1 MLSITAVATLSAFL
15 QPTPMLPSAR
25 TSSRGRRAVGAVAFV
40 GDEEGIASAAIS
52 QDALL
57 WTKTRGG
64 LSYKDL
70 EVGDGEAPEA
80 DQPCSIAFTA
90 TILGSGTFLEE
101 VRRERP
107 LTFVLDSAESPLF
120 SEATAGMRVGGKR
133 RINLPPSSTFSKIE
147 SETVQFELELVGVKS
162 GLGAAAFKLGG
173 GQGAPRVRGA
183 IRLAFLASFV
193 PDFVRLFGYLTG
205 AAPDGAAAVA
215 QVSDAAAAVAAHPAT
230 AAVVEASNRWA
241 ADGLANLF

>member
-70 EVGDGEAPEA
+70 EVGTSESVAQGDLL
-80 DQPCSIAFTA
+80 SVKFTT
-90 TILGSGTFLEE
+90 TILSTGEIVDLSDSLIIPFGSGKLPF
-101 VRRERP
+101 
-107 LTFVLDSAESPLF
+107 FD
-120 SEATAGMRVGGKR
+120 EAIDGMRVGSKR
-133 RINLPPSSTFSKIE
+133 RVLVLPSSAFSVIPD
-147 SETVQFELELVGVKS
+147 ETVEFELEVNEKLPAWREKLYQIGGFRSIFRALV
-162 GLGAAAFKLGG
+162 
-173 GQGAPRVRGA
+173 
-183 IRLAFLASFV
+183 FLSFV
-193 PDFVRLFGYLTG
+193 PDVAHAVHVPLPTLVENLYGYG
-205 AAPDGAAAVA
+205 AAPVA
-215 QVSDAAAAVAAHPAT
+215 DAAAAAAGHIDKANAWAMQ
-230 AAVVEASNRWA
+230 AA
-241 ADGLANLF
+241 GLF